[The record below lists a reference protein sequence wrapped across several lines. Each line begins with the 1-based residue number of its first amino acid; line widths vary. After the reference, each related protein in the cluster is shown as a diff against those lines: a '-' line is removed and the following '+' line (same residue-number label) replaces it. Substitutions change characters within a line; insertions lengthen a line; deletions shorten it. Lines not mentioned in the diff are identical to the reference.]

1 MRLFWP
7 DAVSLGAACLGAACL
22 GLTTS
27 ASAQMPSVQT
37 PLRQTPSFQA
47 APLPPLQEQQSRMT
61 APVTAPPKPN
71 TPPATIERPSIWVP
85 AGTAKLQALDKVNAQ
100 TTALTIKV
108 GQAVAFG
115 SLTIVV
121 KACEEDD
128 DRTLGWLIFSAAQ
141 TPSFGFAE
149 SVINNLTKIPGP
161 MTQAALLYYIQCSQA
176 IKLAVYQFSGIGTF
190 KEIYHQRQ
198 FTSPPA
204 AAASIP
210 IP

>member
-1 MRLFWP
+1 MRLFWL

-121 KACEEDD
+121 KACVIRPPDQPAD
-128 DRTLGWLIFSAAQ
+128 AAAYIEV
-141 TPSFGFAE
+141 TDSHPDSPGFAGWMLE
-149 SVINNLTKIPGP
+149 N
-161 MTQAALLYYIQCSQA
+161 
-176 IKLAVYQFSGIGTF
+176 
-190 KEIYHQRQ
+190 E
-198 FTSPPA
+198 PA
-204 AAASIP
+204 ASMMQHP
-210 IP
+210 IYDIRVTGCA